1 MLRLAGCT
9 VTPVIENSNRVEEFR
24 AEIAAMHLKDPA
36 TGRETALLRLGVLM
50 MVGGLVLTLVSYF
63 ASHSTK
69 LALDQGDDTILALL
83 GVGLTVAGSVL
94 FLRYSL
100 ANFFR
105 FWLARLIFEQ
115 RAATDRA
122 TDRMAGRDKE

>member
-1 MLRLAGCT
+1 MADFAACT
-9 VTPVIENSNRVEEFR
+9 VTPVIENSNRVEQFR

-36 TGRETALLRLGVLM
+36 TGRETALLRLGVLL
-50 MVGGLVLTLVSYF
+50 MVGGVVLTLVSYF

-69 LALDQGDDTILALL
+69 LALDQGDDTILALV
-83 GVGLTVAGSVL
+83 GVGLTIAGSAL

-115 RAATDRA
+115 RAATDRL
-122 TDRMAGRDKE
+122 AGRDEE

>member
-1 MLRLAGCT
+1 MADFAACT
-9 VTPVIENSNRVEEFR
+9 VTPVIENSNRVEQFR

-36 TGRETALLRLGVLM
+36 TGRETALLRLGVVL
-50 MVGGLVLTLVSYF
+50 MVGGVVLAVVSYF

-69 LALDQGDDTILALL
+69 LALDQGDDTILALV
-83 GVGLTVAGSVL
+83 GVGLTISGSAL

-115 RAATDRA
+115 RAATDRL
-122 TDRMAGRDKE
+122 AGRAEE

>member
-1 MLRLAGCT
+1 MAGYAACT
-9 VTPVIENSNRVEEFR
+9 VTPVIENSNRVEQFR

-36 TGRETALLRLGVLM
+36 SGRETALLRLGVLL
-50 MVGGLVLTLVSYF
+50 MVGGVVLTLVSYF

-69 LALDQGDDTILALL
+69 LALDQGDDTILALV
-83 GVGLTVAGSVL
+83 GVGLTISGSAL

-115 RAATDRA
+115 RAATDRL
-122 TDRMAGRDKE
+122 AGRDEE

>member
-1 MLRLAGCT
+1 MADFAACT
-9 VTPVIENSNRVEEFR
+9 VTPVIENSNRVEQFR

-36 TGRETALLRLGVLM
+36 TGRETALLRLGVLLM
-50 MVGGLVLTLVSYF
+50 MGGVVLTVVSYF
-63 ASHSTK
+63 ASHSTM
-69 LALDQGDDTILALL
+69 LALDQGDDTILALV
-83 GVGLTVAGSVL
+83 GVALTIAGSAL

-115 RAATDRA
+115 RAATDRL
-122 TDRMAGRDKE
+122 AGRDEE